1 MEEPKR
7 KRKKQ
12 LLEAE
17 EADVSHA
24 RDENASSEKI
34 NEQIVEIIKVSTK
47 KKKKKKDIESEH
59 HSTTID
65 ENIDLEERDK
75 NLIENN
81 NVDGDITKKEMPS
94 QSNFIVLGARARK
107 KQREVKRVL
116 PDWLVH
122 PEVISADLNS
132 GPTLEESES
141 ILDAKLVEIL
151 RTNGIVKLFPV
162 QSSIMKWLHKCMMD
176 RKQGWWPRDTCV
188 SAPTGS
194 GKYLMIMIIMMQL
207 TTC

>member
-1 MEEPKR
+1 MEEPKK
-7 KRKKQ
+7 KRKKK
-12 LLEAE
+12 LSKTE
-17 EADVSHA
+17 EADVSHVG
-24 RDENASSEKI
+24 DENASSEKI
-34 NEQIVEIIKVSTK
+34 NEHMAEVSMK
-47 KKKKKKDIESEH
+47 KKKKKRKDIEGEH

-65 ENIDLEERDK
+65 TNIDLEEKDK
-75 NLIENN
+75 NLVENN
-81 NVDGDITKKEMPS
+81 EVDGDTTKKETSS

-116 PDWLVH
+116 PDWLAH

-132 GPTLEESES
+132 GPTLEELES
-141 ILDAKLVEIL
+141 ILDAKLMEVL

-162 QSSIMKWLHKCMMD
+162 QFSIIKWLHKCMTD

-194 GKYLMIMIIMMQL
+194 GKYLYY
-207 TTC
+207 